1 MVRPKKEFYKKRIQ
15 GKRSKSRQDFSTTC
29 LFEEE
34 RRAWRAAGPSP
45 ELPTMRRL
53 RTLPWLALLGVLRV
67 AAGDASLDD
76 STAVTESATPA
87 YAIDDAAY
95 GSDGLERYIDE
106 SCSV

>member
-1 MVRPKKEFYKKRIQ
+1 MVRPKKEFYKKEYKVSEVNRA
-15 GKRSKSRQDFSTTC
+15 RTSPAC